1 MFTFREIV
9 SQDADMILRWRMT
22 NRVTK
27 FMNTD
32 VTYDLDAQNNW
43 LLACNSKE
51 HYYHWIIL
59 NDDVPVGLIN
69 LADYSPTDNTTSW
82 GFYIGAEGLDACG
95 AFIPPY
101 FYNFLFNTLSVIR
114 INVEVFYNNV
124 NVIGLHLLH
133 GYKFTP
139 NKDRVITK
147 NGRDILLVAMTLEKN
162 NFNFKR
168 YGKNNA
174 IFPSSKW
181 KLKPK
186 FLTD

>member
-9 SQDADMILRWRMT
+9 SQDADMILRWRMS

-32 VTYDLDAQNNW
+32 VIYDLDAQNKW
-43 LLACNSKE
+43 LSSCYSKE

-69 LADYSPTDNTTSW
+69 LADYSSTDKISSW
-82 GFYIGAEGLDACG
+82 GFYIGAEGLDAYG

-101 FYNFLFNTLSVIR
+101 FYNFLFNTLRVNR
-114 INVEVFYNNV
+114 INVEVFYSNI

-139 NKDRVITK
+139 DNDRVIAK
-147 NGRDILLVAMTLEKN
+147 NGKDILLVAMRLEKSN
-162 NFNFKR
+162 WNSKR
-168 YGKNNA
+168 YGKNLA
-174 IFPSSKW
+174 LFPISKW
-181 KLKPK
+181 NLKPI
-186 FLTD
+186 FLIN